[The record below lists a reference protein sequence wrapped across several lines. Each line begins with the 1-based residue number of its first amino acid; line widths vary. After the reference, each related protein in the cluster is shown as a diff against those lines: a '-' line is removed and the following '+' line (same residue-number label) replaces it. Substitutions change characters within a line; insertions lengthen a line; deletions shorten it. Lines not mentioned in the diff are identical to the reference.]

1 MDYCAAFRPI
11 FVYVT
16 HLARNQ
22 TDATRLPFPFASV
35 RTDLQ
40 KIILTVFQTPGSS
53 SADFDQ
59 AWFPMRCWLGETL
72 ARLPHG
78 AELCQRLVDVPEHG
92 GSEFFQRLS
101 RLLDDGSP
109 ELLKVYA
116 ACIELG
122 FQGYYAKPGR
132 EADLAGYRAAV
143 RKRLADEPAAPAP
156 AETSG
161 NGSRPGIVRAAAWLT
176 PVAITI
182 VLYCLYR
189 MMLHDLYAVVVG

>member
-35 RTDLQ
+35 RADLQ
-40 KIILTVFQTPGSS
+40 KIILTVFQSPGSS
-53 SADFDQ
+53 NADFDQ
-59 AWFPMRCWLGETL
+59 AWFAVRCWLGETL

-78 AELCQRLVDVPEHG
+78 AELCDRLVDVPEHG
-92 GSEFFQRLS
+92 ASEFFQRLS
-101 RLLDDGSP
+101 RLLDGGSP
-109 ELLKVYA
+109 DLVRIYA

-122 FQGYYAKPGR
+122 FQGYYAKPDR
-132 EADLAGYRAAV
+132 EADLAGYRAAA
-143 RKRLADEPAAPAP
+143 RERLAAEHHAPAP
-156 AETSG
+156 AEATRQ
-161 NGSRPGIVRAAAWLT
+161 GSRPGIVRAAAWLA

-182 VLYCLYR
+182 VLYWLYR
-189 MMLHDLYAVVVG
+189 VVLHDLYAVVVG